1 MVVELVAEE
10 QKEWGV
16 RYYLHGRD
24 AYLGLVI
31 REKIP
36 KLLQKLVGDFLVPDG
51 EHAVEILELNRE
63 ERNNTLRSQ
72 KEFDLV
78 VNPQTVA
85 LRIDVGN
92 VDYSVSFDLGF
103 CYRSKTYPFRVGVYA
118 TNY

>member
-1 MVVELVAEE
+1 M
-10 QKEWGV
+10 GV
-16 RYYLHGRD
+16 KDYFFFSKVL
-24 AYLGLVI
+24 
-31 REKIP
+31 P
-36 KLLQKLVGDFLVPDG
+36 FSFLP
-51 EHAVEILELNRE
+51 
-63 ERNNTLRSQ
+63 LRSQ